1 MPHRLGMV
9 LRSEQALSRRDRRL
23 LLLFASCSAFV
34 VVVVATLKSMQPA
47 RFSQILD
54 LLLMMRVILIST
66 VGHYL
71 LAIFSC
77 GWLRSKPFSS

>member
-23 LLLFASCSAFV
+23 LLLFAGCSAF